1 MDSKSQCIK
10 NNDILDFLSKNNR
23 NRPQIVAGFSAETKN
38 VIKNSLQKMKNKNFI
53 VIGASGGIGSQL
65 VADLNDVHCNLL
77 LGYHNEI
84 PNIDYP
90 IVRSAPVECQ
100 SFESIMSFI
109 EDCKNEV
116 DHVDGVVSLPGSILL
131 KPPHFISEEEFHDV
145 INLNL
150 KSAFGVVRAAGKLLN
165 NSSIVLLTTAVT
177 AIGLANHEM
186 IVAAKAGIESM
197 VRSASTTY
205 SSKSLRFNAVG
216 PGLVDTPLS
225 DRITKNPKA
234 LEISLKMHS
243 SDRIGSPKDIS
254 AMIQFLLDPKN
265 DWITGQTFRV
275 DGGLSSTKT
284 P

>member
-1 MDSKSQCIK
+1 
-10 NNDILDFLSKNNR
+10 
-23 NRPQIVAGFSAETKN
+23 
-38 VIKNSLQKMKNKNFI
+38 MKNKNFI

-131 KPPHFISEEEFHDV
+131 KPPHFISEDEFHDV

-177 AIGLANHEM
+177 AIGLANHEI

-225 DRITKNPKA
+225 
-234 LEISLKMHS
+234 E
-243 SDRIGSPKDIS
+243 
-254 AMIQFLLDPKN
+254 
-265 DWITGQTFRV
+265 
-275 DGGLSSTKT
+275 
-284 P
+284 

>member
-1 MDSKSQCIK
+1 
-10 NNDILDFLSKNNR
+10 
-23 NRPQIVAGFSAETKN
+23 
-38 VIKNSLQKMKNKNFI
+38 MKNKNFI

-131 KPPHFISEEEFHDV
+131 KPPHFISEDEFHDV

-225 DRITKNPKA
+225 DRIIKNPKA

>member
-1 MDSKSQCIK
+1 
-10 NNDILDFLSKNNR
+10 
-23 NRPQIVAGFSAETKN
+23 
-38 VIKNSLQKMKNKNFI
+38 MKNKNFI

-131 KPPHFISEEEFHDV
+131 KPPHFISEDEFHDV

-243 SDRIGSPKDIS
+243 SDRIGSTKDIS

>member
-1 MDSKSQCIK
+1 MMK
-10 NNDILDFLSKNNR
+10 NR
-23 NRPQIVAGFSAETKN
+23 NF
-38 VIKNSLQKMKNKNFI
+38 VI
-53 VIGASGGIGSQL
+53 IGASGGIGTQL
-65 VADLNDVHCNLL
+65 VADLNDIHCNLL

-100 SFESIMSFI
+100 SFESVMSFI

-116 DHVDGVVSLPGSILL
+116 EHIDGIVSLPGSILL
-131 KPPHFISEEEFHDV
+131 KPPHFISEDDFNNV
-145 INLNL
+145 INVNL
-150 KSAFGVVRAAGKLLN
+150 KSAFGVIRAGGKLLEN
-165 NSSIVLLTTAVT
+165 CSIVCLSTAVT
-177 AIGLANHEM
+177 ALGLANHEM

-197 VRSASTTY
+197 VKSASITY
-205 SSKSLRFNAVG
+205 SSKSLRFNAVA

-225 DRITKNPKA
+225 ERITKNPKA

-243 SDRIGSPKDIS
+243 IGRVGTAKDIS
-254 AMIQFLLDPKN
+254 SMIMFLLNPDN
-265 DWITGQTFRV
+265 NWITGQTFRV

>member
-1 MDSKSQCIK
+1 
-10 NNDILDFLSKNNR
+10 
-23 NRPQIVAGFSAETKN
+23 
-38 VIKNSLQKMKNKNFI
+38 
-53 VIGASGGIGSQL
+53 
-65 VADLNDVHCNLL
+65 
-77 LGYHNEI
+77 
-84 PNIDYP
+84 
-90 IVRSAPVECQ
+90 
-100 SFESIMSFI
+100 
-109 EDCKNEV
+109 
-116 DHVDGVVSLPGSILL
+116 
-131 KPPHFISEEEFHDV
+131 
-145 INLNL
+145 
-150 KSAFGVVRAAGKLLN
+150 
-165 NSSIVLLTTAVT
+165 
-177 AIGLANHEM
+177 M

-243 SDRIGSPKDIS
+243 ADRIGSPKDIS

-275 DGGLSSTKT
+275 DGGLSSTTT

>member
-1 MDSKSQCIK
+1 
-10 NNDILDFLSKNNR
+10 
-23 NRPQIVAGFSAETKN
+23 
-38 VIKNSLQKMKNKNFI
+38 MKNKNFI

-131 KPPHFISEEEFHDV
+131 KPPHFISEDEFHDV

-165 NSSIVLLTTAVT
+165 DSSIVLLTTAVT

-216 PGLVDTPLS
+216 PGLVDTPLLNL
-225 DRITKNPKA
+225 NPLIA
-234 LEISLKMHS
+234 IQQSLML
-243 SDRIGSPKDIS
+243 
-254 AMIQFLLDPKN
+254 FL
-265 DWITGQTFRV
+265 
-275 DGGLSSTKT
+275 KT
-284 P
+284 V

>member
-1 MDSKSQCIK
+1 MCIR
-10 NNDILDFLSKNNR
+10 DR
-23 NRPQIVAGFSAETKN
+23 
-38 VIKNSLQKMKNKNFI
+38 
-53 VIGASGGIGSQL
+53 
-65 VADLNDVHCNLL
+65 
-77 LGYHNEI
+77 
-84 PNIDYP
+84 
-90 IVRSAPVECQ
+90 
-100 SFESIMSFI
+100 
-109 EDCKNEV
+109 
-116 DHVDGVVSLPGSILL
+116 
-131 KPPHFISEEEFHDV
+131 
-145 INLNL
+145 
-150 KSAFGVVRAAGKLLN
+150 VRAAGKLLN

-243 SDRIGSPKDIS
+243 SGRIGSPKDIS